1 MVCCGGGGGGGDGGD
16 LGVWLVVDVAV
27 IWGVGWFLILGIKAR
42 LPLSPFLSL

>member
-16 LGVWLVVDVAV
+16 LGVWLVDVAV